1 MEENIKEFE
10 ADKNLLLEENTGLK
24 LDLEKMTEKYKN
36 SNLEKKE
43 I

>member
-10 ADKNLLLEENTGLK
+10 NDKNLLLEENTGLK

-36 SNLEKKE
+36 
-43 I
+43 